1 MFDSIYAMFIA
12 LALSF
17 LPAAV
22 AVGTIVFIKK
32 SERKNRVSPLTA
44 NLLRPYGYTLQESIH
59 DLRLELFSKLTE
71 ILLVGLVLPL
81 MLLIQA
87 YFFNAKLSLSTWIVI
102 GIVGVIALC
111 LQIKQILKILKTL
124 QHHRLGYS
132 CEMAVGQELEALV
145 RPANHPYRLY
155 HDVPFEN
162 YNIDHLVIGP
172 NGVFVIETKGRSKHI
187 IDGSKQFKVIVEN
200 DSLIFPTHTEKEPI
214 EQVKRNVLS
223 VKKWLQSATG
233 MDIPVGGIL
242 VLPGW
247 FVELK
252 QRAINPYILNAS
264 ALPKVFPKLFAGALE
279 LGQINAIAY
288 QVEQRVRDIKKDT

>member
-1 MFDSIYAMFIA
+1 MFDSFYAMFIA

-17 LPAAV
+17 FPVVV
-22 AVGTIVFIKK
+22 AIGIITFIKK
-32 SERKNRVSPLTA
+32 QQRKNRVSPLTA

-59 DLRLELFSKLTE
+59 DLRFELLGKITE
-71 ILLVGLVLPL
+71 ILMTGLMLPL
-81 MLLIQA
+81 LLLIQA
-87 YFFNAKLSLSTWIVI
+87 YFFNIKLSLTTWIITGII
-102 GIVGVIALC
+102 GLTAFGFQVR
-111 LQIKQILKILKTL
+111 QILKIVKNL
-124 QHHRLGYS
+124 QQNKLGYS

-155 HDVPFEN
+155 HDIPFEN

-172 NGVFVIETKGRSKHI
+172 NGVFVVETKGRSKHI
-187 IDGSKQFKVIVEN
+187 IEGSKQFKVIVEN

-214 EQVKRNVLS
+214 EQVRRNVLS
-223 VKKWLQSATG
+223 VRKWLQSATG
-233 MDIPVGGIL
+233 MDIPVAGIL

-252 QRAINPYILNAS
+252 QRAMDPYILNAS

-288 QVEQRVRDIKKDT
+288 QVEQRVRDIKKDS